1 MNERNPA
8 EMGKQQGAIMNQRF
22 SAGTI
27 VACIALA
34 GGLFLLNGQPQR
46 GGSAVVPSAHA
57 AEADLSDAAAG
68 VTFKIVAADVMAPNM
83 SERPLTGE
91 GY

>member
-1 MNERNPA
+1 MSEKKLA
-8 EMGKQQGAIMNQRF
+8 EMGTRQGAIMNQRF

-27 VACIALA
+27 VACIALV

-57 AEADLSDAAAG
+57 AQADLSDAAAG
-68 VTFKIVAADVMAPNM
+68 VTFKIVAADVLAPSM
-83 SERPLTGE
+83 SEWPLTGE